1 MKVSK
6 KKAKNHLND
15 NKQIFIVRMLD
26 LGRIIFNSSRILLDN
41 WCNSIRK
48 TSYIFEQ
55 ELISNF
61 KN

>member
-26 LGRIIFNSSRILLDN
+26 LGRIIFNSFRMLLDN
-41 WCNSIRK
+41 WHNSIRK
-48 TSYIFEQ
+48 TS
-55 ELISNF
+55 
-61 KN
+61 